1 VGDLFY
7 HIKNILFICVMKIET
22 QDLQNLV
29 HYLKVPNINGNSRHI
44 LDRFIRRIHSV
55 NEFKLTDLAESK
67 LKELNLF
74 KSQYLTNTQ
83 RQKLNRKFK
92 QIGYD
97 DVLTIEHLYS
107 VKKMIDDMI
116 LLRERF
122 DGKID
127 EILVREYLV
136 NKTYCVYKL
145 DIAEK
150 ELQG

>member
-1 VGDLFY
+1 
-7 HIKNILFICVMKIET
+7 MKIET
-22 QDLQNLV
+22 EDLQNLV

-55 NEFKLTDLAESK
+55 NEYKLTDLVKSK

-83 RQKLNRKFK
+83 RQTLNRKFK
-92 QIGYD
+92 QIGFED
-97 DVLTIEHLYS
+97 KLTIEHLYS
-107 VKKMIDDMI
+107 VKKMIDDLI
-116 LLRERF
+116 FLREKF
-122 DGKID
+122 DGKVD
-127 EILVREYLV
+127 EDLVYEYLV
-136 NKTYCVYKL
+136 NKTYCVYKF

>member
-1 VGDLFY
+1 
-7 HIKNILFICVMKIET
+7 MKIKKE
-22 QDLQNLV
+22 DLQNLV
-29 HYLKVPNINGNSRHI
+29 HYLKVPNINGISRHI

-55 NEFKLTDLAESK
+55 NEFELTDFAQSK

-74 KSQYLTNTQ
+74 KSEYLTNTQ
-83 RQKLNRKFK
+83 RQKLNRKLK
-92 QIGYD
+92 QIGFE

-107 VKKMIDDMI
+107 VKKMVDDMI
-116 LLRERF
+116 SLRERF

-127 EILVREYLV
+127 EGLVYEYLR
-136 NKTYCVYKL
+136 NKTYCVYKF

>member
-1 VGDLFY
+1 
-7 HIKNILFICVMKIET
+7 MKIET

-92 QIGYD
+92 QIGFD

-116 LLRERF
+116 LLREKF

-127 EILVREYLV
+127 EVLVHEYLV
-136 NKTYCVYKL
+136 DKTYCVYKL